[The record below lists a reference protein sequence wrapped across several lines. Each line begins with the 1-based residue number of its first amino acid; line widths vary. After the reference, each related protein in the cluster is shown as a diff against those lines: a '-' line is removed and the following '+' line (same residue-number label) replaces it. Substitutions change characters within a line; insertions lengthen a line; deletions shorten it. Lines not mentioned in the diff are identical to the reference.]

1 MVIIFDKDTKTIQW
15 GKDSLFNKWFR
26 ENWAC
31 KRTKLDPYLQPYLKE
46 KNNSVDQR
54 PNRKNWNYKK
64 TVGNLHDIRFGS
76 DFLDM
81 TLRAEATKE
90 KNK

>member
-1 MVIIFDKDTKTIQW
+1 MQKNEGRPLSSTI
-15 GKDSLFNKWFR
+15 
-26 ENWAC
+26 
-31 KRTKLDPYLQPYLKE
+31 LKK

-54 PNRKNWNYKK
+54 PNLKNWNYKK
-64 TVGNLHDIRFGS
+64 TVENLHDIRFGS

>member
-1 MVIIFDKDTKTIQW
+1 MVQRKLSMQKNEVRPLSSTI
-15 GKDSLFNKWFR
+15 
-26 ENWAC
+26 
-31 KRTKLDPYLQPYLKE
+31 LKK

-54 PNRKNWNYKK
+54 PNLKNWNYKK
-64 TVGNLHDIRFGS
+64 TVENLHDIRFGS